1 MIQVITTIKEDAAGL
16 KTVTAIHFEAGFK
29 PTATKRE
36 GLYAVNVMRHI
47 DLYAKTVGENVPL
60 RPE

>member
-1 MIQVITTIKEDAAGL
+1 MIQVITTIKEDAVGL
-16 KTVTAIHFEAGFK
+16 KTVTAIHFEADVK

-36 GLYAVNVMRHI
+36 GKYAINVMRHI
-47 DLYAKTVGENVPL
+47 DLYAKTVSENVPP